1 VEIGSY
7 LHIIRRRLWILLLVP
22 LLAAAGVAAWQLR
35 EPNRYEATA
44 TVAAP
49 TVLGTS
55 TVSPYLGG
63 GGSKAFVADFR
74 AAITSPLI
82 VTKVADETGARPA
95 DIKNGLVAGAI
106 GDSSLVQVTY
116 RTSERDQAAPVAQ
129 SAASH
134 TIRFLFQT
142 QVTLAGKTVGEAQ
155 KAIDKINSD
164 LAAFYR
170 KTGQVLPDEAYRIKA
185 QQVSDLEREQASAE
199 AGGESITAS
208 GLESRIRESK
218 QELAALAPQ
227 VAEYQ
232 SLIDRREQASTR
244 MNLLEEGLERA
255 RAQFNAADPQAVV
268 TVGTTEKVNIV
279 PEVVKTAAPAFAAG
293 LILAVCIVL
302 LLELGTRR
310 DRDDE
315 DEDVRYPV
323 HASSPEYARSRT

>member
-1 VEIGSY
+1 VEIDNY
-7 LHIIRRRLWILLLVP
+7 LSVIRRRLWILVLVP
-22 LLAAAGVAAWQLR
+22 LLAAGGAAAWLLR
-35 EPNRYEATA
+35 NGPQYEATA

-82 VTKVADETGARPA
+82 VVKVAEETGAAPA
-95 DIKNGLVAGAI
+95 DIKNGIVAGPI

-116 RTSERDQAAPVAQ
+116 RTSEEAQAAPVAQ

-142 QVTLAGKTVGEAQ
+142 QVTLAGKTVAEAQ
-155 KAIDKINSD
+155 KAIDKVNRELSD
-164 LAAFYR
+164 FYK

-185 QQVSDLEREQASAE
+185 QQVSDLEREQASAG
-199 AGGESITAS
+199 AGGETTTAS
-208 GLESRIRESK
+208 ALESRIDNSK

-232 SLIDRREQASTR
+232 SLVDHKTQALTR

-255 RAQFNAADPQAVV
+255 RAQYNAADPKAVV
-268 TVGTTEKVNIV
+268 TVGPTEKVDVV
-279 PEVVKTAAPAFAAG
+279 PELVRTVVPAFAAG
-293 LILAVCIVL
+293 LILAVCIVV
-302 LLELGTRR
+302 LLELMTRR
-310 DRDDE
+310 DRAE
-315 DEDVRYPV
+315 TRPPM
-323 HASSPEYARSRT
+323 HASTPDYARSRT

>member
-7 LHIIRRRLWILLLVP
+7 LSVIRRRLWILVLVP
-22 LLAAAGVAAWQLR
+22 LLAAGGVVAWQLR
-35 EPNRYEATA
+35 QGPLHEATA

-82 VTKVADETGARPA
+82 IVKVAEETGAQPT
-95 DIKNGLVAGAI
+95 DIKNGIVAGSI

-116 RTSERDQAAPVAQ
+116 RTDKENQAAPVAQ

-134 TIRFLFQT
+134 TIRFLFQS
-142 QVTLAGKTVGEAQ
+142 QVTLAGKTVAEAQ
-155 KAIDKINSD
+155 KAIDKVNRELSD
-164 LAAFYR
+164 FYK
-170 KTGQVLPDEAYRIKA
+170 KTGQVLPEEAYRIKA
-185 QQVSDLEREQASAE
+185 QQVSDLEREQASA
-199 AGGESITAS
+199 G
-208 GLESRIRESK
+208 GLESRIETSR

-232 SLIDRREQASTR
+232 SLTDRKEQALTR

-255 RAQFNAADPQAVV
+255 QAQYNAADPRAVV
-268 TVGTTEKVNIV
+268 TVGPTEKVPV
-279 PEVVKTAAPAFAAG
+279 LPELVKTAVPAFAAG
-293 LILAVCIVL
+293 LILAVCIVV
-302 LLELGTRR
+302 LLELATRR
-310 DRDDE
+310 DQAETRH
-315 DEDVRYPV
+315 PM
-323 HASSPEYARSRT
+323 HASTPEYARFRT

>member
-7 LHIIRRRLWILLLVP
+7 LSVIRRRLWILVLVP
-22 LLAAAGVAAWQLR
+22 LLAAGGVVAWQLR
-35 EPNRYEATA
+35 QGSLNEATA

-82 VTKVADETGARPA
+82 IVKVAEETGAQPT
-95 DIKNGLVAGAI
+95 DIKNGIVAGAI

-116 RTSERDQAAPVAQ
+116 RTDKENQAAPVAQ

-134 TIRFLFQT
+134 TIRFLFQS
-142 QVTLAGKTVGEAQ
+142 QVTLAGKTVAEAQ
-155 KAIDKINSD
+155 KAIDKVNRELSD
-164 LAAFYR
+164 FYK
-170 KTGQVLPDEAYRIKA
+170 KTGQVLPEEAYRIKA
-185 QQVSDLEREQASAE
+185 QQVSDLEREQASA
-199 AGGESITAS
+199 G
-208 GLESRIRESK
+208 GLESRIETSR

-232 SLIDRREQASTR
+232 SLTDRKEQALTR

-255 RAQFNAADPQAVV
+255 QAQYNAADPRAVV
-268 TVGTTEKVNIV
+268 TVGPTEKVPV
-279 PEVVKTAAPAFAAG
+279 LPELVKTAVPAFAAG
-293 LILAVCIVL
+293 LILAVCIVV
-302 LLELGTRR
+302 LLELATRR
-310 DRDDE
+310 DRVE
-315 DEDVRYPV
+315 TRHPM
-323 HASSPEYARSRT
+323 HASTPEYARTRT